1 MLRQS
6 LSLKP
11 SFKIRGNPIVSL
23 RGIFGQI
30 GMQRLSL
37 FLNQVKPGL
46 ADKSGFNCGMQRLG
60 LGLCYPVC
68 YLDLLP
74 RFITTGWQV

>member
-6 LSLKP
+6 LSLKTR
-11 SFKIRGNPIVSL
+11 FKIRGNL
-23 RGIFGQI
+23 RGTFWASWYAETRFPGLADKSRFKC

-37 FLNQVKPGL
+37 GL
-46 ADKSGFNCGMQRLG
+46 Y
-60 LGLCYPVC
+60 YPVC

-74 RFITTGWQV
+74 RFITRGWQV